1 MLSAP
6 MTTLVI
12 GLWASAG
19 ASLPQESTARI
30 VRVFVQT
37 DDAGEPSELAARQ
50 VSARDLA
57 AALASKK
64 KTLRVVEDEDSAD
77 IVIDVVDRAL
87 TIPKLV
93 LGLGARP
100 GEPGAIGPTKAV
112 VLRVR
117 LTASTGL
124 GTDFTNKNKAADNPR
139 GWKSAAEDIADQ
151 IDKWVLR
158 VRVVR

>member
-1 MLSAP
+1 
-6 MTTLVI
+6 MTSLVI
-12 GLWASAG
+12 VLWASAG
-19 ASLPQESTARI
+19 MSLPQTTTARV

-50 VSARDLA
+50 LSAKDLA

-77 IVIDVVDRAL
+77 IVVDVVDRAL
-87 TIPKLV
+87 TIPKV
-93 LGLGARP
+93 VFGLGTRP
-100 GEPGAIGPTKAV
+100 GEPGAIGPTKTA

-117 LTASTGL
+117 LTSATGL
-124 GTDFTNKNKAADNPR
+124 GTDFTNKNKAADNVR

-151 IDKWVLR
+151 IDKWLLR

>member
-1 MLSAP
+1 MA
-6 MTTLVI
+6 TLVI

-19 ASLPQESTARI
+19 FLLPQATTARV

-37 DDAGEPSELAARQ
+37 DDGGEPSELAARQ
-50 VSARDLA
+50 ASAKDLS

-87 TIPKLV
+87 TIPKV
-93 LGLGARP
+93 VFGLGARP
-100 GEPGAIGPTKAV
+100 GEPSAIGPTKTA

-117 LTASTGL
+117 LTSATGL

-158 VRVVR
+158 VRVVK